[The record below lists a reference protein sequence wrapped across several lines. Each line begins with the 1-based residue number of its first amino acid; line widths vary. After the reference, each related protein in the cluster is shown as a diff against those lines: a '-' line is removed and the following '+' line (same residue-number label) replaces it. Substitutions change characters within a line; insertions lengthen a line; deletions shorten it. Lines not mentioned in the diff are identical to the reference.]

1 MQINNTL
8 LQNGE
13 KAVFALR
20 GLYNSYGYAQYKM
33 SKFEEYDFY
42 AKNKDFLISEN
53 IITFTDIGGKLL
65 ALKPD
70 VTLSIVKNANLAEAE
85 VKKVYYN
92 ENVYR
97 VKRGDNSFKEIM
109 QTGLECIGNIDNF
122 CVSEVLE
129 LAIKSLAAISDD
141 FILEVSDQSI
151 VLRVIDMLEVSPN
164 AKLKLIKLIS
174 EKNTDEINEIL
185 VQENAD
191 KTASSILNTLVK
203 SYGKPADVLTNLKC
217 ISNDL
222 VLNELIDNL
231 ASILNSVKSSKIR
244 LDFSEINDVN
254 YYNGIVFKGFINGIP
269 TSVLSGG
276 RYDPLIKKMGY
287 KFSAIGF
294 AVYLDLLSE
303 LSKEP
308 EKFDID
314 AVVLYTED
322 SDYSVL
328 QEQLNTLRENY
339 QSVSALKTIPKRLKI
354 KKLYKLSGKGV
365 ELIENNA

>member
-1 MQINNTL
+1 MQINNSL

-20 GLYNSYGYAQYKM
+20 SLYSSYGYSQYKM

-42 AKNKDFLISEN
+42 AKNKDFLVSEN
-53 IITFTDIGGKLL
+53 IITFNDIGGKLL

-70 VTLSIVKNANLAEAE
+70 VTLSIVKNANLNDGE

-97 VKRGDNSFKEIM
+97 AKKTDNSFKEIM
-109 QTGLECIGNIDNF
+109 QTGLECIGDIDDF

-141 FILEVSDQSI
+141 FVLEVSDQSI
-151 VLRVIDMLEVSPN
+151 VLRVIDMLGISDN
-164 AKLKLIKLIS
+164 AKTKLITLLR
-174 EKNTDEINEIL
+174 EKNADDINAL
-185 VQENAD
+185 LNSENAQE
-191 KTASSILNTLVK
+191 KSAQILKALVK
-203 SYGKPADVLTNLKC
+203 SYGEPKQVLKSIKKLSDDEELNL
-217 ISNDL
+217 
-222 VLNELIDNL
+222 LIDNL
-231 ASILNSVKSSKIR
+231 NVILDFVKSEKVI

-254 YYNGIVFKGFINGIP
+254 YYNGIVFKGYINGIP

-276 RYDPLIKKMGY
+276 RYDPLIQKMGY

-308 EKFDID
+308 VQYDVD
-314 AVVLYTED
+314 AVVLY
-322 SDYSVL
+322 SDESDL
-328 QEQLNTLRENY
+328 TLLNKELTTLRESM
-339 QSVSALKTIPKRLKI
+339 SVSALKKIPKRLKY
-354 KKLYKLSGKGV
+354 KKLYKLSEKGV
-365 ELIENNA
+365 ELVENNA